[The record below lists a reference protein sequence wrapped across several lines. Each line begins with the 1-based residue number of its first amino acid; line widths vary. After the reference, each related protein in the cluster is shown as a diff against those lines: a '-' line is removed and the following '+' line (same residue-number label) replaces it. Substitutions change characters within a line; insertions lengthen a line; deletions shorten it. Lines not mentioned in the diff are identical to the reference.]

1 MHFFVVP
8 PKIITKDD
16 NSNLVVREGEN
27 LTLSCNAT
35 GHPTPHIVWRREDGE
50 DIMLSSGKKG
60 KTLLSKVLNIVNI
73 LLISC
78 TCGKYSIRPDKNQQI
93 THG

>member
-1 MHFFVVP
+1 MSQILLYIAVP

-60 KTLLSKVLNIVNI
+60 TF
-73 LLISC
+73 
-78 TCGKYSIRPDKNQQI
+78 
-93 THG
+93 